1 VAVDYDRVA
10 PAYDRRYALHDY
22 PGIRATIR
30 AALSGERPRVL
41 EMGYGT
47 GKWLAELASA
57 GCEVAGIDPSEEMLR
72 RAEQAVA
79 GDLRRGVAEALP
91 WNDEAFDVVF
101 CINAFHHFTMP
112 EAALAEACRVLRPG
126 GMFVSI
132 GMDPHAGCDRW
143 WVYEFFPETVA
154 LDHRRFP
161 SAAQRLAWIEAA
173 GLVTPTIRVA
183 ERLRSSLSFHQMVQD
198 GVLEPTFTSQL
209 TALAPAEFAG
219 GLERIRDAARRDESF
234 QALSDITL
242 FVTEACRPA

>member
-10 PAYDRRYALHDY
+10 PAYDRRYALYDY

-30 AALSGERPRVL
+30 AALSGKGPRIL
-41 EMGYGT
+41 EMGCGT

-91 WNDEAFDVVF
+91 WTDETFDIVF
-101 CINAFHHFTMP
+101 CMNAFHHFTMP
-112 EAALAEACRVLRPG
+112 AAALAEARRVLRPD
-126 GMFVSI
+126 GMFASI
-132 GMDPHAGCDRW
+132 GMDPHTGCDRW

-154 LDHRRFP
+154 LDLRRFP

-173 GLVTPTIRVA
+173 GLVAPTIRVA
-183 ERLRSSLSFHQMVQD
+183 EHLRSSLSFHQMVQ
-198 GVLEPTFTSQL
+198 T
-209 TALAPAEFAG
+209 
-219 GLERIRDAARRDESF
+219 
-234 QALSDITL
+234 
-242 FVTEACRPA
+242 